1 MNYVLFIIIIV
12 KLSPSDK
19 PYLNALNEAA
29 YSGKNKWLGIG
40 TYLGLSMSDLD
51 AIRIKHNLDVRDCF
65 RAMLL
70 KWFQSSPNCY
80 LDTFLNAL
88 RSEPVQ
94 LESLCPN
101 VEEAILTIA
110 FHDQKN
116 LGKKIS
122 NNYLLL

>member
-1 MNYVLFIIIIV
+1 MNKPVELRIIHYTV
-12 KLSPSDK
+12 KLSLSDK
-19 PYLNALNEAA
+19 PYLNALYDAA
-29 YSGKNKWLGIG
+29 YSGKTKWLGIG
-40 TYLGLSMSDLD
+40 TYLRLSESDLG
-51 AIRIKHNLDVRDCF
+51 AIRINNHLDVGDCF
-65 RAMLL
+65 RAMLQ

-94 LESLCPN
+94 LESLCPK
-101 VEEAILTIA
+101 VEEAILKIA

-122 NNYLLL
+122 K